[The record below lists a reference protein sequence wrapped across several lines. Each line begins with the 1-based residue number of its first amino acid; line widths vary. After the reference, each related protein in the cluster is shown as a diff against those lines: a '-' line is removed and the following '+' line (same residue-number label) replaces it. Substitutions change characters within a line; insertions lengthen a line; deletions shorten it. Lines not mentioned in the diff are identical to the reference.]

1 MKFIALQGGTRHPI
15 HISSINL
22 SKNLGVSQQSA
33 SRYLIELVE
42 KGYLERRLAQ
52 GGQVVTV
59 LNKGIAILRTEFS
72 EYSLIFG
79 TQKEI
84 EMKGILETG
93 LGEGGYYI
101 SKKGYMS
108 QFQKKLKWK
117 PYEGTFN
124 LRLNDDEVPKI
135 EAMKAA
141 EGILIEGFEQEGRT
155 FGKAWVFKCSL
166 KNGKEI
172 VKECAIISPKRTHYR
187 RVVEVIS
194 PIFLREKLKAAD
206 GDMFTIKVNLGDI

>member
-15 HISSINL
+15 HISSTNL
-22 SKNLGVSQQSA
+22 SQNLGVSQQSA
-33 SRYLIELVE
+33 SRYLIELVDG
-42 KGYLERRLAQ
+42 GYLERRLAQ
-52 GGQVVTV
+52 GGQVITV
-59 LNKGIAILRTEFS
+59 LKKGISVLRKEFS

-84 EMKGILETG
+84 EMKGALETG

-101 SKKGYMS
+101 SKKGYMD
-108 QFQKKLKWK
+108 QFQKKLNWK

-141 EGILIEGFEQEGRT
+141 EGILVEGFEQEGRT

-166 KNGKEI
+166 KNGKKI
-172 VKECAIISPKRTHYR
+172 VNECAIISPKRTHYR

-194 PIFLREKLKAAD
+194 PIYLRDKLNAKD
-206 GDMFTIKVNLGDI
+206 GDIFTIKVDLGDV

>member
-1 MKFIALQGGTRHPI
+1 MKFLALQGGTRHPI
-15 HISSINL
+15 HVSSINL

-42 KGYLERRLAQ
+42 KRYLERRLAQ

-59 LNKGIAILRTEFS
+59 LNKGIAILRKEFS

-101 SKKGYMS
+101 SKKGYMK
-108 QFQKKLKWK
+108 QFQKKLRWK

-194 PIFLREKLKAAD
+194 PIFLRGKLKAID
-206 GDMFTIKVNLGDI
+206 GDMFTIKVDLGDV

>member
-1 MKFIALQGGTRHPI
+1 MKFLALQGGTRHPI
-15 HISSINL
+15 HVSSINL

-59 LNKGIAILRTEFS
+59 LNKGIAILRKEFS

-101 SKKGYMS
+101 SKKGYMK
-108 QFQKKLKWK
+108 QFQKKLSWK

-166 KNGKEI
+166 KNSKEI

-194 PIFLREKLKAAD
+194 PIFLRGKLKAID
-206 GDMFTIKVNLGDI
+206 GDMFTIKVDLGDV

>member
-15 HISSINL
+15 HISSTNL
-22 SKNLGVSQQSA
+22 SQNLGVSQQSA
-33 SRYLIELVE
+33 SRYLIELVNR
-42 KGYLERRLAQ
+42 GYLERRLAQ
-52 GGQVVTV
+52 GGQVITI
-59 LNKGIAILRTEFS
+59 LKKGISILRTEFS

-84 EMKGILETG
+84 EMKGALETG

-101 SKKGYMS
+101 SKSGYMK
-108 QFQKKLKWK
+108 QFQEKLDWK

-141 EGILIEGFEQEGRT
+141 EGMLIEGFEQEGRT

-166 KNGKEI
+166 KNGKKI
-172 VKECAIISPKRTHYR
+172 VNKCAIISPKRTHYR

-194 PIFLREKLKAAD
+194 PIYLRDKLNAKD
-206 GDMFTIKVNLGDI
+206 GDMFTIKVDLGDV